1 MRFMF
6 IVTSAHSGPPT
17 PELMEAMHKL
27 ADREI
32 KAGRMLDS
40 GGLMPLATGAQ
51 VRIADGQLSVV
62 DGPFVEAKEVIG
74 GYAIFELPGKEE
86 AVASAKEFMQLHKDF
101 MPGWEGTCELRAL
114 RRPLRRGFRPARSA
128 AMTVAD
134 AHRAILAVWRIEQP
148 RLITSLARMLRDV
161 PLAEDLTQEALLAA
175 LEQWPA
181 TGVPEKPG
189 AWLMATAKRRA
200 LDHLRRGRM
209 LERKHEMV
217 ARDMEEEQQAMP
229 DLDSALD
236 DDIGD
241 EMLRLIFTACHPRL
255 SREARAA
262 LALRMICGLTTE
274 EIARAFLLPD
284 ATIAQRIVRAKRTL
298 SESGL
303 AYETPR
309 GEELSERLSS
319 VLEVVYLIFNEG
331 YTAARGEDWLR
342 PQLCNEALRMGRVL
356 TSIAPHE
363 PEAHGLLALMEL
375 NASRTAART
384 DAAGEPI
391 LMLDQNR
398 ALWDQFQ
405 IRRGM
410 QALGRA
416 RELGGAG
423 GFYALQAAIIA
434 CHAEART
441 ADDTDW
447 SRIAGLYAELAA
459 VVRSPIIELNRAVA
473 VGMAEG
479 PEAGLSIVDRLVRE
493 PALKALSPAAE
504 RSRRPAPQA
513 RPLRRG
519 ARRVRSGRG
528 AGGQQ
533 ARTGPAEAAR
543 RRGGRR
549 SDVINRHVKRM
560 SSVLR

>member
-1 MRFMF
+1 
-6 IVTSAHSGPPT
+6 
-17 PELMEAMHKL
+17 
-27 ADREI
+27 
-32 KAGRMLDS
+32 
-40 GGLMPLATGAQ
+40 
-51 VRIADGQLSVV
+51 
-62 DGPFVEAKEVIG
+62 
-74 GYAIFELPGKEE
+74 
-86 AVASAKEFMQLHKDF
+86 
-101 MPGWEGTCELRAL
+101 
-114 RRPLRRGFRPARSA
+114 
-128 AMTVAD
+128 
-134 AHRAILAVWRIEQP
+134 
-148 RLITSLARMLRDV
+148 MLRDV

-175 LEQWPA
+175 LEHWPA

-209 LERKHEMV
+209 LARKHEMV
-217 ARDMEEEQQAMP
+217 ARELEQEQQAMP
-229 DLDSALD
+229 DLDAALD

-241 EMLRLIFTACHPRL
+241 ELLRLIFTACHPLL

-342 PQLCNEALRMGRVL
+342 PQLCHEALRIGRVL

-391 LMLDQNR
+391 LLLEQNR
-398 ALWDQFQ
+398 ALWDQLQ

-434 CHAEART
+434 CHA
-441 ADDTDW
+441 
-447 SRIAGLYAELAA
+447 AGGDGRRY
-459 VVRSPIIELNRAVA
+459 
-473 VGMAEG
+473 
-479 PEAGLSIVDRLVRE
+479 RLVAHLS
-493 PALKALSPAAE
+493 ALC
-504 RSRRPAPQA
+504 
-513 RPLRRG
+513 
-519 ARRVRSGRG
+519 G
-528 AGGQQ
+528 AGGAGALADHRTQPRGRRRHGRGPGSGAGDRGPPG
-533 ARTGPAEAAR
+533 ARARAQSLSSAAEAFAAICSTSSAAMRKPAPRSKR
-543 RRGGRR
+543 RRRWR
-549 SDVINRHVKRM
+549 ATSANRTC
-560 SSVLR
+560 

>member
-1 MRFMF
+1 
-6 IVTSAHSGPPT
+6 
-17 PELMEAMHKL
+17 
-27 ADREI
+27 
-32 KAGRMLDS
+32 
-40 GGLMPLATGAQ
+40 
-51 VRIADGQLSVV
+51 
-62 DGPFVEAKEVIG
+62 
-74 GYAIFELPGKEE
+74 
-86 AVASAKEFMQLHKDF
+86 
-101 MPGWEGTCELRAL
+101 
-114 RRPLRRGFRPARSA
+114 
-128 AMTVAD
+128 
-134 AHRAILAVWRIEQP
+134 
-148 RLITSLARMLRDV
+148 MLRDV

-175 LEQWPA
+175 LEHWPT
-181 TGVPEKPG
+181 TGIPEKPG

-209 LERKHEMV
+209 LARKHEMV
-217 ARDMEEEQQAMP
+217 AWDMAQEQRAMP
-229 DLDSALD
+229 DWDSALD

-241 EMLRLIFTACHPRL
+241 ELLRLIFTACHPRL

-274 EIARAFLLPD
+274 EIARAFLLPE

-309 GEELSERLSS
+309 GEELSERFSS

-331 YTAARGEDWLR
+331 YTAARGEHWLR
-342 PQLCNEALRMGRVL
+342 PQLCHEALRMGRVL

-384 DAAGEPI
+384 DATGEPI

-398 ALWDQFQ
+398 ALWDQLQ

-423 GFYALQAAIIA
+423 GYYVLQATIIA
-434 CHAEART
+434 CHAQAST
-441 ADDTDW
+441 ANETDW
-447 SRIAGLYAELAA
+447 SRISGLYAELAKL
-459 VVRSPIIELNRAVA
+459 VRSPIIELNRAVA

-479 PEAGLSIVDRLVRE
+479 PQAALAIVDSLVHE
-493 PALKALSPAAE
+493 PALKNYHLLGSVRGDLLRKLGRFEEARAAFEAAAQLAGNKREQELLRRRAAE
-504 RSRRPAPQA
+504 PP
-513 RPLRRG
+513 
-519 ARRVRSGRG
+519 
-528 AGGQQ
+528 
-533 ARTGPAEAAR
+533 T
-543 RRGGRR
+543 
-549 SDVINRHVKRM
+549 
-560 SSVLR
+560 

>member
-1 MRFMF
+1 
-6 IVTSAHSGPPT
+6 
-17 PELMEAMHKL
+17 
-27 ADREI
+27 
-32 KAGRMLDS
+32 
-40 GGLMPLATGAQ
+40 
-51 VRIADGQLSVV
+51 
-62 DGPFVEAKEVIG
+62 
-74 GYAIFELPGKEE
+74 
-86 AVASAKEFMQLHKDF
+86 
-101 MPGWEGTCELRAL
+101 
-114 RRPLRRGFRPARSA
+114 
-128 AMTVAD
+128 MTVAD
-134 AHRAILAVWRIEQP
+134 AHRAILAIWRIEQP

-161 PLAEDLTQEALLAA
+161 PLAEDLTQEALVAA
-175 LEQWPA
+175 LERWPA

-189 AWLMATAKRRA
+189 AWLMATATHRA
-200 LDHLRRGRM
+200 MDHLRRGRM
-209 LERKHEMV
+209 LARKHELL
-217 ARDMEEEQQAMP
+217 AWDLEAEQQAMP

-241 EMLRLIFTACHPRL
+241 ELLRLIFTACHPQL

-274 EIARAFLLPD
+274 EIARAFLQP
-284 ATIAQRIVRAKRTL
+284 ATTIAQRIVRAKRTL

-309 GEELSERLSS
+309 GEQLSERLSS

-356 TSIAPHE
+356 TAIAPHE

-391 LMLDQNR
+391 LMLHQNR
-398 ALWDQFQ
+398 ALWDQLQ

-423 GFYALQAAIIA
+423 GAYALQAAIVA
-434 CHAEART
+434 CHAQART
-441 ADDTDW
+441 AADTDW
-447 SRIAGLYAELAA
+447 SRIAGLYVELAA
-459 VVRSPIIELNRAVA
+459 VVHSPIIDLNRAVA

-479 PEAGLSIVDRLVRE
+479 PEAALAIVDRLACE
-493 PALKALSPAAE
+493 PALRGYHLLPSVRGDLLYRLGRYKEACAAFGAAAALAGN
-504 RSRRPAPQA
+504 RREHDL
-513 RPLRRG
+513 LRRR
-519 ARRVRSGRG
+519 A
-528 AGGQQ
+528 
-533 ARTGPAEAAR
+533 AEAAAAA
-543 RRGGRR
+543 
-549 SDVINRHVKRM
+549 M
-560 SSVLR
+560 SS

>member
-1 MRFMF
+1 M
-6 IVTSAHSGPPT
+6 TA
-17 PELMEAMHKL
+17 
-27 ADREI
+27 ADTH
-32 KAGRMLDS
+32 G
-40 GGLMPLATGAQ
+40 
-51 VRIADGQLSVV
+51 
-62 DGPFVEAKEVIG
+62 
-74 GYAIFELPGKEE
+74 
-86 AVASAKEFMQLHKDF
+86 
-101 MPGWEGTCELRAL
+101 
-114 RRPLRRGFRPARSA
+114 
-128 AMTVAD
+128 
-134 AHRAILAVWRIEQP
+134 AILAVWRIEQP

-175 LEQWPA
+175 LEHWPA
-181 TGVPEKPG
+181 TGVPEQPG

-200 LDHLRRGRM
+200 LDHLRRAKM
-209 LERKHEMV
+209 LERKHDMV
-217 ARDMEEEQQAMP
+217 ARDMEQEQQAMP

-241 EMLRLIFTACHPRL
+241 ELLRLVFTACHPRL
-255 SREARAA
+255 SREARVA

-274 EIARAFLLPD
+274 EIARAFLLAD

-303 AYETPR
+303 VYETPR
-309 GEELSERLSS
+309 GEELSQRLSS

-331 YTAARGEDWLR
+331 YTATRGEDWLR
-342 PQLCNEALRMGRVL
+342 PQLCHEALRMGRVL

-398 ALWDQFQ
+398 ALWDQLQ

-410 QALGRA
+410 LSLGRA
-416 RELGGAG
+416 CELGGAG

-434 CHAEART
+434 CHAQATT

-459 VVRSPIIELNRAVA
+459 AAPSPVIELNRAVA

-479 PEAGLSIVDRLVRE
+479 PELALAIVDRLMNEPTLKGYHLLPSVRGDLLQKLGRFE
-493 PALKALSPAAE
+493 EAQASFELAATLVGNKREHDLLRRRAAE
-504 RSRRPAPQA
+504 
-513 RPLRRG
+513 
-519 ARRVRSGRG
+519 
-528 AGGQQ
+528 AGN
-533 ARTGPAEAAR
+533 AAR
-543 RRGGRR
+543 
-549 SDVINRHVKRM
+549 
-560 SSVLR
+560 